1 MRRIDS
7 IPKMQTYSR
16 NARAKGKSI
25 GFVPTMGYLHAGHL
39 SLIKAAKEKADIVV
53 VSIFVNPIQFG
64 PNEDLAN
71 YPRDV
76 EADLKLC
83 RKGGADAVFVPGE
96 EEVYPKGF
104 STYVTEESVGA
115 GLCGISRPAHFRGVL
130 TVLAKLFHIVQPT
143 IAVFGQ
149 KDAQQVA
156 VIRKMVADLFFPVE
170 IHEAPTVREK
180 DGLAKSS
187 RNRYLTESQRED
199 ATVVR
204 RALMAAKEMVDSG
217 TRNIDRIV
225 AETTHII
232 SSKRRVR
239 IIYVSIVNRITF
251 EPVREIEP
259 GESILAAAVWVDEVR
274 LIDNIIL

>member
-1 MRRIDS
+1 
-7 IPKMQTYSR
+7 
-16 NARAKGKSI
+16 
-25 GFVPTMGYLHAGHL
+25 MGYLHTGHL

-83 RKGGADAVFVPGE
+83 RKAGADAVFIPGE

-104 STYVTEESVGA
+104 STYVTEERVGA

-156 VIRKMVADLFFPVE
+156 VIRKMVSDLFFPVE

-204 RALMAAKEMVDSG
+204 KALMAAKEMVDSG
-217 TRNIDRIV
+217 TRNIDRVV

-239 IIYVSIVNRITF
+239 IIYVSIVDRITF
-251 EPVREIEP
+251 DPVREIEP
-259 GESILAAAVWVDEVR
+259 GESLLAAAVWVDEVR